1 MIRATLRDAAL
12 IVGLAVGLAVV
23 YNAAFSVKPLPWIRK
38 PIALDT
44 ASTDVLLAVIPGKKA
59 DTATASL
66 APTAPDRDSLP
77 RQTKASAEETAPP
90 SKQQA
95 SSSPAPPRLPPKN
108 DAMPPPDEGGVRAV
122 TYQQVLMLLRNEDV
136 LFMDARRKDEYDGGH
151 IPRAMNVDI
160 QQFEL
165 DPSYRSQMMQQLY
178 SLDKR
183 RPVVAYCGGGN
194 CELSHK
200 LADVLRSVGFEHV
213 FIYTGGWNEY
223 STKPDSPRER

>member
-1 MIRATLRDAAL
+1 MFRTTLRDTAFIL
-12 IVGLAVGLAVV
+12 GLAIVLGVV

-38 PIALDT
+38 PLMMDT
-44 ASTDVLLAVIPGKKA
+44 ASTDVLLAIAPVNEYDTITSSQSVGVRSDSVHRRTKA
-59 DTATASL
+59 TATDNAT
-66 APTAPDRDSLP
+66 P
-77 RQTKASAEETAPP
+77 SAVQSTR
-90 SKQQA
+90 
-95 SSSPAPPRLPPKN
+95 PATTPRLPPQN
-108 DAMPPPDEGGVRAV
+108 NAMPRTDSGGVRAV

-136 LFMDARRKDEYDGGH
+136 LFMDARRKDEYDSGH
-151 IPRAMNVDI
+151 IPRAMNVDV

-165 DPSYRSQMMQQLY
+165 DPTYRNHVMQMLY

-223 STKPDSPRER
+223 SSKPDSPRQQ

>member
-12 IVGLAVGLAVV
+12 IVGLAIALAVV

-38 PIALDT
+38 PIVIDT
-44 ASTDVLLAVIPGKKA
+44 ASTDALLAVIPHKKA
-59 DTATASL
+59 DTPTASSGPI
-66 APTAPDRDSLP
+66 AWERDTVP
-77 RQTKASAEETAPP
+77 RQEKASAEEHAPR
-90 SKQQA
+90 SKQPS
-95 SSSPAPPRLPPKN
+95 SSSPTAPRLPPKN
-108 DAMPPPDEGGVRAV
+108 DALPPSDGGSVRAV

-151 IPRAMNVDI
+151 IPRAMNVDV

-165 DPSYRSQMMQQLY
+165 DPSYRNQMMQLLY

-200 LADVLRSVGFEHV
+200 LADVLRSVGFEHI